1 MILWLVVDK
10 DDTEKMYYQKPVRD
24 PNTRSWKS
32 EDSIDIILPKGSIER
47 LIDKIL
53 TWKDEPF
60 EFTEISRE
68 TVTINSKIVDY
79 IVKRVPQTFDIIPKE
94 GSIWKV
100 DCIVSYP
107 NVNNGFP
114 VVELSNSKGE
124 WLRLPKS
131 LVYG

>member
-1 MILWLVVDK
+1 MLWLVVNK
-10 DDTEKMYYQKPVRD
+10 NGQEKLYYQKPVRD
-24 PNTRSWKS
+24 SESRSWMCLGHV
-32 EDSIDIILPKGSIER
+32 DIVLPKGSIYR
-47 LIDKIL
+47 LIGKTL

-60 EFTEISRE
+60 EFTDVVIN
-68 TVTINSKIVDY
+68 TVTITDKIIDY

-100 DCIVSYP
+100 DCIVTYP

-114 VVELSNSKGE
+114 VVELSNERGE

-131 LVYG
+131 LVYEQ